1 MSEFTKGKWIM
12 DTKIK
17 RVSCAVWRTIRKAD
31 SNIESNDNIA
41 YIPQVRCNISEEEAL
56 ANARLIA
63 AAPEMYR
70 LLCEFLKIDEQK
82 AWAATEKNDTAYM
95 MALVAQDGAVNM
107 AKELL
112 ARIDGTEEKS

>member
-1 MSEFTKGKWIM
+1 MSVFTKGKWVM

-63 AAPEMYR
+63 SAPEMYHMIAY
-70 LLCEFLKIDEQK
+70 LLGYVREWEAVSSGTIYKAKVRSDIQK
-82 AWAATEKNDTAYM
+82 AE
-95 MALVAQDGAVNM
+95 ALL
-107 AKELL
+107 K
-112 ARIDGTEEKS
+112 RIDGKEAQS

>member
-1 MSEFTKGKWIM
+1 MSEFTNGKWEA
-12 DTKIK
+12 
-17 RVSCAVWRTIRKAD
+17 R
-31 SNIESNDNIA
+31 SNGAISLSDGKW
-41 YIPQVRCNISEEEAL
+41 YIPCGMSEHIEL
-56 ANARLIA
+56 DANARLIA

-82 AWAATEKNDTAYM
+82 AWATTEKNDPAYM

-112 ARIDGTEEKS
+112 ARIDGKEPQS